1 MNYLLGFLTLKRL
14 TIASMIEIRVFIF
27 LETKCGHYTLKMYSF
42 KYRENKHCLQ
52 IKLVCRKDLCL
63 EMSDF

>member
-27 LETKCGHYTLKMYSF
+27 LETKWGHYTLKI
-42 KYRENKHCLQ
+42 KYRENKCCLQ
-52 IKLVCRKDLCL
+52 INLVCRKDLCL

>member
-27 LETKCGHYTLKMYSF
+27 LETKWGHYTLYSF
-42 KYRENKHCLQ
+42 KYRENKRCLQ
-52 IKLVCRKDLCL
+52 INLVCRKDLCL